1 MRIDGWESRLTAL
14 IEEARAKPYVLGE
27 HDCARL
33 AGRIEFAL
41 TGIDRWPR
49 FAGYRTE
56 REALAILAKWGSSFE
71 AAFDAIFEAPSV
83 GAHFARRGDIVAI
96 QSEDKE
102 KHLGVCLGA
111 QAAFLAP
118 HGLVFV
124 PTLTCLCC
132 WRIG

>member
-1 MRIDGWESRLTAL
+1 MRLDGWEARLFAL
-14 IEEARAKPYVLGE
+14 IDEARSNPYELGV

-33 AGRIEFAL
+33 AGQVETAL
-41 TGIDRWPR
+41 TGVDRWPR
-49 FAGYRTE
+49 FAGYKTK

-71 AAFDAIFEAPSV
+71 AAFDAIFETIGV
-83 GAHFARRGDIVAI
+83 DVKFARRGDIVCI
-96 QSEDKE
+96 QTEDQE
-102 KHLGVCLGA
+102 KHLGVCLGN

-124 PTLTCLCC
+124 PTLTCLRC